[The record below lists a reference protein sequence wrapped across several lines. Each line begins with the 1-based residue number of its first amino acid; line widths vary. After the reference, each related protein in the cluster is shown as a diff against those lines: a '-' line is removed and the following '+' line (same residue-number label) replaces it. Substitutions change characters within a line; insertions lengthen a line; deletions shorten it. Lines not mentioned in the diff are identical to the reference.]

1 MRRRFW
7 LGLLLAVLAL
17 GSLCAGRYG
26 SSLSDIARALL
37 FSSDELTQSLV
48 WNLRMP
54 RILLVSISGAALAV
68 SGVVYQ
74 TIFRNPLA
82 SGDVIG
88 ASSGCSLGAVFAILF
103 YQESWFI
110 ELCAFLT
117 GMLLVILTF
126 LLASRVRGNR
136 ILNLVVAGLIL
147 QAGVALLLG

>member
-54 RILLVSISGAALAV
+54 RILLVCISGAALAV

-74 TIFRNPLA
+74 TIFRNPLP

-88 ASSGCSLGAVFAILF
+88 ARSGCSLREVSAILF
-103 YQESWFI
+103 
-110 ELCAFLT
+110 
-117 GMLLVILTF
+117 
-126 LLASRVRGNR
+126 
-136 ILNLVVAGLIL
+136 
-147 QAGVALLLG
+147 